1 MSKGAFD
8 THCHLQDSRL
18 LADFEGVL
26 QRANEAGVA
35 AMALCGGDAPSNTRV
50 LELAEKSPSLFP
62 TVGFHPHEAD
72 EVTPA
77 MLAEMES
84 LAKLPQVVGVG
95 EIGLDNYRHHS
106 TAENQRRLIDA
117 QLEIALRVRKP
128 VCVHSREAEDEIH
141 SNLAPFAAA
150 ARQAGMAVPGVMHC
164 FGGTLEQ
171 AQRYVDLG
179 FVISIAA
186 PITYPK
192 NEETR
197 RIARELPAGSLVI
210 ETDSPYLPPQP
221 MRGKLNEPALV
232 LHTARAV
239 AAARGETVEAIL
251 HATTSNAER
260 LFGVSVRETAGSR

>member
-1 MSKGAFD
+1 VTVGAFD

-18 LADFEGVL
+18 LADFDGVL
-26 QRANEAGVA
+26 ERAVEAGVA
-35 AMALCGGDAPSNTRV
+35 GIALCGYDAPSNAKV
-50 LELAEKSPSLFP
+50 LELAERSPLLFP

-72 EVTPA
+72 DVTPA

-84 LAKLPQVVGVG
+84 LARLPQVVGVG

-106 TAENQRRLIDA
+106 TIENQRKLIDA
-117 QLEIALRVRKP
+117 QLEIAVRVGKP
-128 VCVHSREAEDEIH
+128 VCVHSRMAEDEIH
-141 SNLAPFAAA
+141 ANLEPYARAAMA
-150 ARQAGMAVPGVMHC
+150 AGMALPGVMHC

-171 AQRYVDLG
+171 AQRYVELG
-179 FVISIAA
+179 FLISIAA

-239 AAARGETVEAIL
+239 AAARGETVERTL
-251 HATTSNAER
+251 DTTTANAER
-260 LFGVSVRETAGSR
+260 LFAVNVRETAGTR

>member
-1 MSKGAFD
+1 MTTGAFD

-26 QRANEAGVA
+26 ERAAEAGVA
-35 AMALCGGDAPSNTRV
+35 GMALCGYDAPSNTLV
-50 LELAEKSPSLFP
+50 LELAERSPLLFP

-72 EVTPA
+72 EVTPG
-77 MLAEMES
+77 MLAEMEA

-106 TAENQRRLIDA
+106 TIENQRTLIDA
-117 QLEIALRVRKP
+117 QLEIAIRVRKP
-128 VCVHSREAEDEIH
+128 VCVHSRLAEDEIYDH
-141 SNLAPFAAA
+141 LAPYAAA
-150 ARQAGMAVPGVMHC
+150 AKAAGMAIPGVMHC

-171 AQRYVDLG
+171 AKRYVELG
-179 FVISIAA
+179 FAISIAA

-221 MRGKLNEPALV
+221 MRGKTNEPALV

-239 AAARGETVEAIL
+239 AAARGETVGAIL
-251 HATTSNAER
+251 DVTTANAER

>member
-18 LADFEGVL
+18 LADFAGVL
-26 QRANEAGVA
+26 ERAAEAGVSG
-35 AMALCGGDAPSNTRV
+35 MALCGYDAPSNTKV
-50 LELAEKSPSLFP
+50 IELAERSPLLFP

-77 MLAEMES
+77 MLAEMET
-84 LAKLPQVVGVG
+84 LAKMPQVVAVG

-106 TAENQRRLIDA
+106 TIENQRRLIEA
-117 QLEIALRVRKP
+117 QLEIAVRVRKP
-128 VCVHSREAEDEIH
+128 VCVHSRQAEDEIH
-141 SNLAPFAAA
+141 TQLAPYAAA
-150 ARQAGMAVPGVMHC
+150 ARAAGMLVPGVMHC

-171 AQRYVDLG
+171 AHRYVELG
-179 FVISIAA
+179 FLISIAA

-197 RIARELPAGSLVI
+197 RIARKLPASSLVI
-210 ETDSPYLPPQP
+210 ETDSPYLPPQS

-239 AAARGETVEAIL
+239 AAARGETLEATL
-251 HATTSNAER
+251 ESTTSNAER
-260 LFGVSVRETAGSR
+260 LFGVAVRETVASP

>member
-18 LADFEGVL
+18 LADLEGVL
-26 QRANEAGVA
+26 QRAVEAGVTGI
-35 AMALCGGDAPSNTRV
+35 ALCGYDAPSNTRV
-50 LELAEKSPSLFP
+50 LELAERSPLLFP

-72 EVTPA
+72 DVTPA
-77 MLAEMES
+77 MLAELES
-84 LAKLPQVVGVG
+84 LARLPQVVGVG

-106 TAENQRRLIDA
+106 TAANQRRLIDA
-117 QLEIALRVRKP
+117 QLDIALRVGKP
-128 VCVHSREAEDEIH
+128 VCVHLREAEDEIH
-141 SNLAPFAAA
+141 DNLAPYAAA
-150 ARQAGMAVPGVMHC
+150 ARTAGMVIPGVMHC

-171 AQRYVDLG
+171 ALRYVELG
-179 FVISIAA
+179 FVVSIAA

-221 MRGKLNEPALV
+221 MRGQLNEPALV

-239 AAARGETVEAIL
+239 AAARGESVEAIL
-251 HATTSNAER
+251 DATTTNAER
-260 LFGVSVRETAGSR
+260 LFGVSVRETAALR